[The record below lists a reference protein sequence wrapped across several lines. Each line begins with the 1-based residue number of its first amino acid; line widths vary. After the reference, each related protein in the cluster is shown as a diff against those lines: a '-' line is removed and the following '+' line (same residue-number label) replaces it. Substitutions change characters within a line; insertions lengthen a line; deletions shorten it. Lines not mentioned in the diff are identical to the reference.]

1 MTEKISKQRHAIKI
15 CSDVL
20 TVCSIFIT
28 GKMGTNG
35 KACGKIVP
43 TAEHSAVA
51 CHLIN
56 IANKLSSLVTRE
68 DLEYLKPE
76 LRLV

>member
-1 MTEKISKQRHAIKI
+1 
-15 CSDVL
+15 
-20 TVCSIFIT
+20 
-28 GKMGTNG
+28 MGTNG

-43 TAEHSAVA
+43 AAEHGAVA

-76 LRLV
+76 VRLV